1 MEEKNAGLI
10 YLELK
15 HFCALRDTLKITYF
29 YCNKNISC
37 VNPWIFLISSN
48 IGLLLLILRLSDPN
62 C

>member
-37 VNPWIFLISSN
+37 VNP
-48 IGLLLLILRLSDPN
+48 
-62 C
+62 